1 MSDEPYLVIIAL
13 LENKPSALLCWLK
26 LVKVMQALASP
37 GLDGAFR
44 FWLGEWI

>member
-1 MSDEPYLVIIAL
+1 MSDQPFLIIIAL
-13 LENKPSALLCWLK
+13 LENTPSAPFV

-44 FWLGEWI
+44 FWL